1 MTTLRSLI
9 FILLLALSLR
19 TDMHAAFADKG
30 TKSAVQQVPDGFRVY
45 GYLWNDTNCDGIR
58 QSTEG
63 VMPPSPSGAYRM
75 SLIYIGND
83 GIPFTTDDNEIDNAT
98 SANGNIHYG
107 TMEGGGGN
115 TYYIAFRPAYIP
127 AGFTPS
133 LFQQGSDPTLD
144 NDMKVWERNIWATT
158 SFVIKAEVV
167 TGIDIGLCPVEN
179 LNLPYS
185 VLLPMA
191 LR

>member
-1 MTTLRSLI
+1 MATLRSLI
-9 FILLLALSLR
+9 LILLLALSLPIGIS
-19 TDMHAAFADKG
+19 AAFADENESQ
-30 TKSAVQQVPDGFRVY
+30 TIQQNTSDRVY

-58 QSTEG
+58 QNTEG
-63 VMPPSPSGAYRM
+63 PISNPRGSQPM
-75 SLIYIGND
+75 SLFYVGQD
-83 GIPFTTDDNEIDNAT
+83 GIPFTTDDNEIGYT
-98 SANGNIHYG
+98 SVPNGTNQFSF
-107 TMEGGGGN
+107 TDGGGGY
-115 TYYIAFRPAYIP
+115 TFYIAIRPAYIP

-179 LNLPYS
+179 LKLPYS